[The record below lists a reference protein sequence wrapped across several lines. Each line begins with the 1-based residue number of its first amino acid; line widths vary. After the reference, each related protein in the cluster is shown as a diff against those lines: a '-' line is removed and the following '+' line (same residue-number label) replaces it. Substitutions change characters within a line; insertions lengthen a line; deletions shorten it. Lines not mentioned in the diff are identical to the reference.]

1 VFPGLIPARKGGA
14 GIEFFGVREYR
25 SGDPMRWI
33 NDRLSARH
41 EGTLYV
47 NEFEQERAVDVGL
60 ILDCRT
66 DTNLFR
72 GNSELLEHGTQAVA
86 SLAESFLSYGN
97 RVGLLVYGGMRTWV
111 QPGYGKIQQERIL
124 QALATV
130 RLYDRAVDKE
140 LANLPTRLFPAR
152 SQLVFISSL
161 LFQDLHTLVSLRAHG
176 YRLLVISPDPIE
188 FECKLLGNSQSVTQA
203 ARFVRLERDYLL
215 RQLRRSGARVF
226 EWQVEQP
233 FYQAA
238 RYALT
243 HAAFWHM
250 RQGVTRA

>member
-1 VFPGLIPARKGGA
+1 
-14 GIEFFGVREYR
+14 
-25 SGDPMRWI
+25 MRWI
-33 NDRLSARH
+33 NDRLGARH
-41 EGTLYV
+41 EGALYV

-72 GNSELLEHGTQAVA
+72 GNSELLEHGTEAA
-86 SLAESFLSYGN
+86 ATLAESFLSYGN

-111 QPGYGKIQQERIL
+111 QPGYGKIQRERIL
-124 QALATV
+124 QALATA

-161 LFQDLHTLVSLRAHG
+161 LFQDLNTLVSLRARG
-176 YRLLVISPDPIE
+176 YRLLVISPDPIK